1 MHFKRGTH
9 YRLDGKLSKVSFV
22 ARLGCR
28 LPRWAILES
37 AKVCHAPQMV
47 EKKPTSEQLQAEVLE
62 LRKLAD
68 RLKKQAE
75 ELAIRS
81 TELEKLVQRT
91 GRRSPEGKPGR

>member
-1 MHFKRGTH
+1 M
-9 YRLDGKLSKVSFV
+9 LAD
-22 ARLGCR
+22 
-28 LPRWAILES
+28 
-37 AKVCHAPQMV
+37 MV

-62 LRKLAD
+62 LRKLVD

-91 GRRSPEGKPGR
+91 GRRPADGKPGR